1 VNKLAEEKAR
11 ELRGCS
17 DLVYAK
23 ITSDTVSE
31 LVYSDVK
38 PLAPLASVVTATES
52 SSESHFYDN
61 QPKIVISSEG
71 AEEVTLGVAAIPL
84 AVLAD
89 ITGKFYDE
97 SLGMFVDQEA
107 TPADFALGYKY
118 NDTNGDTVYVW
129 HLKGKFAI
137 PERTV
142 NTKDDGTEATGQEL
156 SFLGV
161 NTEHKFVKTGKS
173 AKHVQVESGK
183 GLADVSQWFETVQT
197 PDTVKV
203 VSA

>member
-1 VNKLAEEKAR
+1 LAEEKAR

-23 ITSDTVSE
+23 IVSDTASE
-31 LVYSDVK
+31 LSYSEVK
-38 PLAPLASVVTATES
+38 PLAPLASVATSTES

-84 AVLAD
+84 ATLAD

-97 SLGMFVDQEA
+97 SLGMFVDHEA

-118 NDTNGDTVYVW
+118 NDTNGEEVFVY
-129 HLKGKFAI
+129 HLKGKFSI

-156 SFLGV
+156 TFLGV
-161 NTEHKFVKTGKS
+161 NTEHKFTKTGKT
-173 AKHVQVESGK
+173 AKHVQVEASK
-183 GLADVSQWFETVQT
+183 GLADVSTWFDSVQT
-197 PDTVKV
+197 PDTIK
-203 VSA
+203 AKNA